1 MKSMFTMTG
10 VVMNVFITPRG
21 VSKQTGDEF
30 GGDDKVQIMGDIPLD
45 NNQSK
50 KQLVELRTSDPK
62 TFENLVGKSVTLPI
76 SFYAPS
82 KGSVIYFLP
91 KGHKVAQMA

>member
-1 MKSMFTMTG
+1 MKSMFNMTG
-10 VVMNVFITPRG
+10 EVINVFVTPRG
-21 VSKQTGDEF
+21 TSKKTGEEF

-50 KQLVELRTSDPK
+50 KELIEIRTSDPK
-62 TFENLVGKSVTLPI
+62 SFQVLVGKVVTLPI

-82 KGSVIYFLP
+82 KGVVVYYLP
-91 KGHKVAQMA
+91 KGHKVAQMS